1 MLDFTL
7 QNTCAYCFLERLLL
21 IFRYSNT
28 TDCYHMPRSTSF
40 RLSASSI
47 SMRAA

>member
-7 QNTCAYCFLERLLL
+7 QNTCAYCFFERLLL
-21 IFRYSNT
+21 IFRHSDT
-28 TDCYHMPRSTSF
+28 THRYHMPRSTSF
-40 RLSASSI
+40 RLSASLV